1 MPHMT
6 DEIVYENGD
15 EATNSFG
22 KTAGDKVADLKK
34 QLEEALAA
42 KQEYLDGWQRSKAD
56 YANLKKRAEEEK
68 ATMRD
73 YATEDF
79 ALSVIGVVDSF
90 EMALRNEKA
99 LESVPKVWTDGMK
112 HIYSQLIGVLG
123 GYDIKPVNPMGEMYD
138 VNKHT
143 AQEMV
148 KVDSEADNGKII
160 DVIQKGY
167 EFKGKMIR
175 HAVVK
180 VGEIVK

>member
-1 MPHMT
+1 MPLMT
-6 DEIVYENGD
+6 DEIVYENG
-15 EATNSFG
+15 EEETNSFG
-22 KTAGDKVADLKK
+22 KTAGDKVATLKQ
-34 QLEEALAA
+34 QLEEALAQ

-56 YANLKKRAEEEK
+56 YINFKKRAEEEK
-68 ATMRD
+68 AAMRD

-112 HIYSQLIGVLG
+112 HIYTQLIGVLAS
-123 GYDIKPVNPMGEMYD
+123 YDIKPIDPMGEMYD
-138 VNKHT
+138 VNKHS
-143 AQEMV
+143 AQEIV
-148 KVDSEADNGKII
+148 KVDSEADNGKIVE
-160 DVIQKGY
+160 VIQKGY

-180 VGEIVK
+180 VGEF